1 MLRRLAALL
10 PGVLNLSEFLNNLD
24 WSVLTDPLL
33 SIIPALICIIL
44 HEMSHAYVAYRLGD
58 NTAKELGRLT
68 LNPIK
73 HLDVFGLLAM
83 MFIGFGWAK
92 PVPINPRKFQNP
104 KRGMALTA
112 LAGPVSNLLIAVVV
126 LFIYGLL
133 VIPLSKGLVGETIL
147 QMVYRLALFSTSL
160 AVFNI
165 LPIPPMD
172 GSKFFFAIASDKLY
186 FKVMRYERFG
196 FILILILALSGK
208 LWGPLSVAIN
218 FVFDK
223 LFVIAQAGYNLVNLF
238 I

>member
-1 MLRRLAALL
+1 LL
-10 PGVLNLSEFLNNLD
+10 TFLNNLD
-24 WSVLTDPLL
+24 WSVLTDALI
-33 SIIPALICIIL
+33 SVIPALICIIL

-58 NTAKELGRLT
+58 NTAKSLGRLT

-73 HLDVFGLLAM
+73 HLDIFGLLAM

-92 PVPINPRKFQNP
+92 PVPIDYRNFKHP

-112 LAGPVSNLLIAVVV
+112 LAGPVTNLLIAVVT

-133 VIPLSKGLVGETIL
+133 IIPLSAGAVGATVLKMIH
-147 QMVYRLALFSTSL
+147 RLALFSTSL

-172 GSKFFFAIASDKLY
+172 GSKVFFAIASDELY
-186 FKVMRYERFG
+186 FKLMRYERFG
-196 FILILILALSGK
+196 FILILILAFSGK
-208 LWGPLSVAIN
+208 LWGPLSTAIS

-223 LFVIAQAGYNLVNLF
+223 LLIVAQAGLDLAMLF
-238 I
+238 L

>member
-1 MLRRLAALL
+1 MS
-10 PGVLNLSEFLNNLD
+10 NFLNNLD
-24 WSVLTDPLL
+24 WSVLTDALL

-58 NTAKELGRLT
+58 NSAKELGRLT

-92 PVPINPRKFQNP
+92 PVPIDYRNFKNP

-112 LAGPVSNLLIAVVV
+112 LAGPVTNLLIAVVV
-126 LFIYGLL
+126 LFFYGLL
-133 VIPLSKGLVGETIL
+133 YIPLSAGSVGLIALEMI
-147 QMVYRLALFSTSL
+147 YRLALFSTSL

-172 GSKFFFAIASDKLY
+172 GSKFFFAIASDELY
-186 FKVMRYERFG
+186 FKIMRYERFG
-196 FILILILALSGK
+196 FILILILAFSGK
-208 LWGPLSVAIN
+208 LWGPLSTAIN
-218 FVFDK
+218 FVFEK
-223 LFVIAQAGYNLVNLF
+223 LFIVAQAGLDLVNLF